1 MEATAIVISIA
12 ALVVSGVSLW
22 ITMVRDREDRHLRLM
37 DRRTQALIGILKQKG
52 LMRSA
57 AMHLRDYEASAHP
70 EVKDS
75 VNSLIA
81 AIESVQ
87 TDLEETYENLKNN
100 RVAASLP
107 SYADRIGLEDVFGS
121 CDVLLERANQIAMR
135 VQFKE
140 LGADRK

>member
-22 ITMVRDREDRHLRLM
+22 ITMVRDREDRHLRLIE
-37 DRRTQALIGILKQKG
+37 RRTQALIGVLKQKG

-57 AMHLRDYEASAHP
+57 AMRLRVYEASAHP
-70 EVKDS
+70 EVKDAI
-75 VNSLIA
+75 NSLIA
-81 AIESVQ
+81 TIESVQ
-87 TDLEETYENLKNN
+87 TDLDQTYENLKNS

-107 SYADRIGLEDVFGS
+107 SYADRIVLEDVFGG
-121 CDVLLERANQIAMR
+121 CDVLLERANQIADR

-140 LGADRK
+140 IAADRK